1 MGSLPRIP
9 AALLVLVLSFSI
21 PILLNFVRSPPSILL
36 FLRSLCSPFSF
47 FSFLS
52 LFSSFFPNLLFVL
65 PIFVLLSI
73 LLFLCSLCLLSLSLL
88 SFILARDI
96 DCQARTSFIW
106 GFAAFN
112 PSLVLVLSFLIS
124 LRVSLC
130 SPFSTLPFSF
140 SRLSLFSPSS
150 VSFFLCL
157 SSFSLSLISLLS
169 LDVLSVIALFCLCW
183 LSTCRPLVWV
193 GWMAGV
199 GLPNVL
205 FFSHGECRSHP
216 LSRYSLTFSLVP
228 RQVETFDMLKYHW
241 MAYSLLLPRSGATI
255 LPLLHPW
262 IGSSTFPTNMV
273 WLLCPSYE
281 LGRAC

>member
-1 MGSLPRIP
+1 MT
-9 AALLVLVLSFSI
+9 
-21 PILLNFVRSPPSILL
+21 PP
-36 FLRSLCSPFSF
+36 
-47 FSFLS
+47 
-52 LFSSFFPNLLFVL
+52 
-65 PIFVLLSI
+65 
-73 LLFLCSLCLLSLSLL
+73 
-88 SFILARDI
+88 
-96 DCQARTSFIW
+96 
-106 GFAAFN
+106 GFAAFD
-112 PSLVLVLSFLIS
+112 PSLVLVLSFLFS

-130 SPFSTLPFSF
+130 SPSSTLPFSF
-140 SRLSLFSPSS
+140 SRLFLFSPSS
-150 VSFFLCL
+150 VFFFLCL
-157 SSFSLSLISLLS
+157 SSFFLSLSSLLS
-169 LDVLSVIALFCLCW
+169 PDVLSVIALFCLCW
-183 LSTCRPLVWV
+183 LSICRSLVWV

-216 LSRYSLTFSLVP
+216 LSRYGLTFSLVP

-241 MAYSLLLPRSGATI
+241 MAYSLLLPRFGATI